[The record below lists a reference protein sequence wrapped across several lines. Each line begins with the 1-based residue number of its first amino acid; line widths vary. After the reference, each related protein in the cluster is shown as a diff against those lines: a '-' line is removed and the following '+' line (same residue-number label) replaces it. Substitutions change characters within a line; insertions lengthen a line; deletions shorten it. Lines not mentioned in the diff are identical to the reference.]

1 MSNKSEM
8 AMADVDGSVG
18 MVAVAML
25 VWECVGVGCDHVWAT
40 PRHARFRNIIPFAFA
55 LSSIKMVRSTII
67 VRASDAL
74 PLAASVD
81 DEQVG
86 CHSMNSL
93 RCHSSLRAF
102 VTIRPSKPYK
112 STSSKRKCYSG
123 VLHRTQNR
131 VFPSRVVRIHTSMFC
146 NSPALQT

>member
-1 MSNKSEM
+1 LTAVSVWLQWQCWS
-8 AMADVDGSVG
+8 GSVLP
-18 MVAVAML
+18 VS
-25 VWECVGVGCDHVWAT
+25 VGVVLAWPVITCGRPTSWK
-40 PRHARFRNIIPFAFA
+40 RFRNIIPFAFA
-55 LSSIKMVRSTII
+55 LSFIKMVRSTII

-112 STSSKRKCYSG
+112 SISSKRNCYSG